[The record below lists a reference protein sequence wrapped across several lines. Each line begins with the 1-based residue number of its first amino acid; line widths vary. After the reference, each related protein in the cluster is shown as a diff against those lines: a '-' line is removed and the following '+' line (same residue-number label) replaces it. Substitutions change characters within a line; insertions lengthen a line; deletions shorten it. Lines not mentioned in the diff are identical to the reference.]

1 MNVSIAMTTY
11 NGCKYII
18 EQLDS
23 IRLQTRKVDEVII
36 ADDGSQDKTVSII
49 RSYIDNYNLN
59 KWSIY
64 VNQTNLGW
72 KDNFHSV
79 IEKTTGDIVFFSD
92 QDDIWCNDK
101 IDQMVQVFESNQKVN
116 VLCCKAAY
124 INSDGNNINIPYKVL
139 PFGID
144 KKKLFR
150 LNQLNNK
157 FIYTIM
163 PGCTMAVTRKFIN
176 QLTYKERLFL
186 PHDALYW
193 KIGTLTKSAY
203 LLNIELIKYRIHE
216 TNASK
221 PNVHNVYYIT
231 TKDTRRAESQKNL
244 QEMIAVYQ
252 LLDLISFGNTYK
264 HSQKFINKLIDFC
277 NWRIK
282 LITNKPSAR
291 IILEL
296 TQNYKYYRC
305 LKMFLGDILSS
316 LF

>member
-23 IRLQTRKVDEVII
+23 IRLQTRKVDEVVI
-36 ADDGSQDKTVSII
+36 ADDGSQDKTISII
-49 RSYIDNYNLN
+49 KSYIDNYNLDN
-59 KWSIY
+59 WIIY

-92 QDDIWCNDK
+92 QDDVWYNDK
-101 IDQMVQVFESNQKVN
+101 ISQMVQVFESNQNVN
-116 VLCCKAAY
+116 VLCCKASY
-124 INSDGNNINIPYKVL
+124 INGDGNNINIPYKVL

-144 KKKLFR
+144 TRELLR
-150 LNQLNNK
+150 PNQLNNK

-176 QLTYKERLFL
+176 QLTYKERLCL

-203 LLNIELIKYRIHE
+203 LLNKELIKYRIHE

-221 PNVHNVYYIT
+221 PNTRNVYYIKN
-231 TKDTRRAESQKNL
+231 KDTRLAESQKNL
-244 QEMIAVYQ
+244 KEMIAVYQ
-252 LLDLISFGNTYK
+252 LLNLMSLGNTYK
-264 HSQKFINKLIDFC
+264 HSKESINKLIDFC

-282 LITNKPSAR
+282 FITNKPSAR
-291 IILEL
+291 TILEL

-305 LKMFLGDILSS
+305 LKMLLGDILSS
-316 LF
+316 LS